1 MVMNTKA
8 QSLKVKMKM
17 FKIWLTLLIMLVV
30 FGGCYSFGAGLSS
43 NAGSNTQI
51 SNTSYSIEMFN
62 GNHLLSGNT
71 DTVGLLIVSVFL
83 MFACA
88 GLLFAVIRQF
98 GQ

>member
-30 FGGCYSFGAGLSS
+30 FGGCYSFGAGLSA

-71 DTVGLLIVSVFL
+71 DTVGLLIVSGFL
-83 MFACA
+83 MFACV
-88 GLLFAVIRQF
+88 GLVYLIADRY
-98 GQ
+98 

>member
-1 MVMNTKA
+1 
-8 QSLKVKMKM
+8 MKM

-71 DTVGLLIVSVFL
+71 DTVGLLIVAVFL
-83 MFACA
+83 MFACV
-88 GLLFAVIRQF
+88 GLVYLIADRY
-98 GQ
+98 